1 MNTKINETNI
11 KRFIERR
18 KGDGLANS
26 TIQTEMKILD
36 KFKNWYIYNNIDYFS
51 YDVIDSYLKVLKCG
65 KQRFYKTKCTLLRLY
80 DFILNNKYSIITFHK
95 ETIILNQNY
104 DNEFNEYINSINN
117 IFDRCTINNK
127 KVFLKYFF
135 NFLSE
140 KKINT
145 LSDIKQ
151 YDVTCFLNSYITKY
165 SKAYFNKIAYF
176 VREYLNYLFNKGI
189 ISFGGYSVIP
199 KLNTCYGTSL
209 PTTYSSEEIKK
220 MLSSVDR
227 TTKIGKRD
235 YLILLCLSIYGIRIG
250 DICNM
255 KISSFNLETN
265 KLKFITKKTNKTIE
279 LPLFDEVKYA
289 YIDYLKNSRPNYKSE
304 YLLITYTKPYRN
316 YDKKGLRDIVP
327 KYLKIANI
335 NTIGKKHGAHS
346 LRHSLASNML
356 LKGSNIK
363 QISDVLGHECIS
375 TSNQYLTIDINKLQE
390 LSLELPVDCIERSD
404 SNEQL

>member
-1 MNTKINETNI
+1 MNTKITETNI
-11 KRFIERR
+11 KNFIERR

-26 TIQTEMKILD
+26 TIKTEMKILEQFN
-36 KFKNWYIYNNIDYFS
+36 KWCIHNNIDYFN
-51 YDVIDSYLKVLKCG
+51 YEVIDNYLKTLKCG
-65 KQRFYKTKCTLLRLY
+65 KQIFNKTRCTLSKLY
-80 DFILNNKYSIITFHK
+80 DFVLNNKYSIITFRK

-104 DNEFNEYINSINN
+104 KNEFYEYINLINDK
-117 IFDRCTINNK
+117 FDRCTIGNK
-127 KVFLKYFF
+127 KAFLKYFL

-140 KKINT
+140 ERINT
-145 LSDIKQ
+145 LSDLKQ
-151 YDVTCFLNSYITKY
+151 YDVTCFLNSCITKY

-176 VREYLNYLFNKGI
+176 VREYLNYLFNKNI
-189 ISFGGYSVIP
+189 ISFNGYSAIP

-220 MLSSVDR
+220 VLSSVDR

-235 YLILLCLSIYGIRIG
+235 YLILLCLSVYGIRIG

-289 YIDYLKNSRPNYKSE
+289 YIDYLKNSRPNYESE
-304 YLLITYTKPYRN
+304 YLLITHTKPHRN

-327 KYLKIANI
+327 KYLKIAEI
-335 NTIGKKHGAHS
+335 NTIGKKRGAHA

-356 LKGSNIK
+356 SNGSNIK
-363 QISDVLGHECIS
+363 QISDILGHECIS

-390 LSLELPVDCIERSD
+390 LSLELPKDCIEED
-404 SNEQL
+404 DYDE